1 MSFEDLPVL
10 GSHTGA
16 PAKPTKGAD
25 RQQRKR
31 DCDKRGKAF
40 RDAVWARVRALS
52 PDGYAY
58 CERCQRGPLIRTLD
72 VLSPLA
78 GHVAHQRG
86 RRVAPA
92 DRFNPEKATLL
103 CRECH
108 LGGDHGMRFVR

>member
-16 PAKPTKGAD
+16 PAKPAKGAD
-25 RQQRKR
+25 RQQRKL

-92 DRFNPEKATLL
+92 DKFNPEKAQLL
-103 CRECH
+103 CSTCH
-108 LGGDHGMRFVR
+108 LASHYQRFAR